1 MSLKTERKVAHKNAS
16 GASPNP
22 LFIIYIKSI
31 IATESSFIVANR
43 FSFPLTI
50 FSNTSI
56 CFSAVLKY
64 HFAHRT
70 PITPFV
76 LSSLPK

>member
-1 MSLKTERKVAHKNAS
+1 MEI
-16 GASPNP
+16 SPNSI
-22 LFIIYIKSI
+22 LDTYIKSI
-31 IATESSFIVANR
+31 IATESSFIVTKR
-43 FSFPLTI
+43 FSFSLTI
-50 FSNTSI
+50 SSNTSI